1 MAGMAHTGSSSC
13 TRVAAPATAS
23 GAWTSEGSAAVPA
36 SRPELSRS
44 TRSRDV
50 VPAPGAPI
58 VATTFRADG
67 PDVSARCSAIEEPG
81 SGADHRIFP
90 SAARRSTRRATP
102 LPSTSTTL
110 AAVTITSGFGNV

>member
-1 MAGMAHTGSSSC
+1 MAHIGSSSC

-36 SRPELSRS
+36 SRPEPSRN
-44 TRSRDV
+44 TRRRDA
-50 VPAPGAPI
+50 VPAPGGPI
-58 VATTFRADG
+58 VAITCWPDG
-67 PDVSARCSAIEEPG
+67 PDVSARCSPTEEPG
-81 SGADHRIFP
+81 SGADHRTFP
-90 SAARRSTRRATP
+90 SAARRSTRRASP